1 MVSYNGFSK
10 STTLSNLYPGIQYS
24 ISITATN
31 LLGRGME
38 RRVTVI
44 LEGNGKCIYKHAVK
58 TERVSSV
65 FL

>member
-1 MVSYNGFSK
+1 MLTDDGFSN
-10 STTLSNLYPGIQYS
+10 STTLSNLYPGLQYS
-24 ISITATN
+24 ISITAAN

-44 LEGNGKCIYKHAVK
+44 LEGNGKC
-58 TERVSSV
+58 TCSRNLFPCV